1 MAIRWTGKLSDEVFD
16 TIDKY
21 NNKIKR
27 LEKLGGYVT
36 PNKTSFKEI
45 KELVNN
51 RRDLER
57 VLKSLKAYNV
67 RGAEK
72 TITLDSG
79 AKISRYS
86 YDLARKNQRIAKMKT
101 TRRLNVLKNTI
112 PTEYGVKSNYNL
124 ANMGDES
131 IRNLEAR
138 LNKLNRNITNINPSD
153 LNSYTKYL
161 TETSFIDYNLR
172 DRNFMSAY
180 FNEMTFNLGFAIGF
194 DKDKINE
201 MKDKIYDRL
210 TDRQIAT
217 MLRSEEAFKSLRDWY
232 NNIHRRAGLNIG
244 NLNLINAEFNELYE
258 NLDDIISTYEEM

>member
-1 MAIRWTGKLSDEVFD
+1 
-16 TIDKY
+16 
-21 NNKIKR
+21 
-27 LEKLGGYVT
+27 
-36 PNKTSFKEI
+36 
-45 KELVNN
+45 
-51 RRDLER
+51 
-57 VLKSLKAYNV
+57 
-67 RGAEK
+67 
-72 TITLDSG
+72 
-79 AKISRYS
+79 
-86 YDLARKNQRIAKMKT
+86 MKT

-180 FNEMTFNLGFAIGF
+180 FNEMTFNLGFATGF
-194 DKDKINE
+194 DKAKINE

>member
-79 AKISRYS
+79 AKISKYS

-153 LNSYTKYL
+153 LNSYTNYL
-161 TETSFIDYNLR
+161 TETSFINYGIR
-172 DRNFMSAY
+172 DKNYMNAY
-180 FNEMTFNLGFAIGF
+180 FDEMIFNLGFATGF
-194 DKDKINE
+194 DKEKIQE
-201 MKDKIYDRL
+201 IKDTIYNRL
-210 TDRQIAT
+210 TDTQIFT
-217 MLRSEEAFKSLRDWY
+217 MMRSEEAIKSLRDWY
-232 NNIHRRAGLNIG
+232 NNIHRRAGLNVKNIE
-244 NLNLINAEFNELYE
+244 LINAEFNELYE
-258 NLDDIISTYEEM
+258 NLEAIISTYEKM